1 MMKNY
6 IISVNGEIFDVTVE
20 EAGEA
25 SVARIPAPA
34 PRIAAPAAAVQAE
47 KIMAPPAAPV
57 VAPAV
62 AAPTAPAA
70 SAGSGK
76 TAVTTG
82 TAGTVFAI
90 KASVGQSV
98 QAGDTIVVLEAMKM
112 EIAIVAPEA
121 GVVASI
127 DVKEGDVVKTGAAL
141 ATLG

>member
-6 IISVNGEIFDVTVE
+6 IVSVNGEIFDVTVE

-34 PRIAAPAAAVQAE
+34 PRT
-47 KIMAPPAAPV
+47 AAPV

-62 AAPTAPAA
+62 TAPTAPAA

-121 GVVASI
+121 GIVASI